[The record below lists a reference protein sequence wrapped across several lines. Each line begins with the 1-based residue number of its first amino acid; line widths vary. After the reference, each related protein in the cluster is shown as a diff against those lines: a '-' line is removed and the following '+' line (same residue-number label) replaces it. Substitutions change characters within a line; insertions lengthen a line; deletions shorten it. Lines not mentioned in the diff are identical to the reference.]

1 MSDLPPKRRRP
12 LNYISLLGLS
22 VLVGLGLGGSVALI
36 EAFGGEATRPLMT
49 VVLGVGVALVMAIC
63 VIWWR
68 NADEAVREAHKWAWY
83 WGGSAGIGLVMT
95 LFALSSWG
103 VIELNVPPYDDGPNG
118 LLLSGIAVTLG
129 AQLAGYLVAWAAWW
143 LRHR

>member
-12 LNYISLLGLS
+12 LSYMSLLGLS

-36 EAFGGEATRPLMT
+36 EAVGGEASRPLQAIA
-49 VVLGVGVALVMAIC
+49 LGVGVSLGMAIC
-63 VIWWR
+63 LIWWR

-83 WGGSAGIGLVMT
+83 WGGSAGIGLVMI
-95 LFALSSWG
+95 LFALSSWNL
-103 VIELNVPPYDDGPNG
+103 IEVNVPPYGDGPNG

-129 AQLAGYLVAWAAWW
+129 AQLVGYLIAWAAWW